1 MSYLKQVADEN
12 RSSDAAGRSPA
23 ALFCVQLSDQAA
35 SGWVLGKTRRWAY
48 TEVALVSPHTP
59 TMLRNVFFV
68 LVLLTVAAT
77 STFASTVRA
86 AKAHSRVPR
95 SSITHGK
102 AAARHSATTHAG
114 RTRASRS
121 TARPRSR
128 RAARAN
134 ELETRHPRVHAR
146 LRRASLRRMVIP
158 PSPLRGSL
166 ESLTRQNE
174 LTSADGLERIL
185 DETDLANRISDKML
199 VPVPESSALEV
210 SDALTETHR
219 YCRPWTAEFLKDL
232 SRDHSGMFGRPLYV
246 SSAVRTVEYQKKLMR
261 HNHNAAAAEGDI
273 VSPHLTGATID
284 IAKKGMSRA
293 ELKWMRDELLPMQ
306 QKGIIDVE
314 EEFRQ
319 ACFHITVYKA
329 YLPPPTD
336 PQAPS
341 ASAESVLGQPSR

>member
-1 MSYLKQVADEN
+1 
-12 RSSDAAGRSPA
+12 
-23 ALFCVQLSDQAA
+23 
-35 SGWVLGKTRRWAY
+35 
-48 TEVALVSPHTP
+48 
-59 TMLRNVFFV
+59 MLRNVFFV

-86 AKAHSRVPR
+86 AKAHTRAPR
-95 SSITHGK
+95 SSITHGR
-102 AAARHSATTHAG
+102 AAAHRAASAHTGHA
-114 RTRASRS
+114 RASSYAAQQRG
-121 TARPRSR
+121 R
-128 RAARAN
+128 RAVRAN

-158 PSPLRGSL
+158 PSPLKGSL

-185 DETDLANRISDKML
+185 DETDLANRITDRLL
-199 VPVPESSALEV
+199 VPVPESSGLEV
-210 SDALTETHR
+210 SDALPENHR

-232 SRDHSGMFGRPLYV
+232 SRYHAGKFGHPLYV
-246 SSAVRTVEYQKKLMR
+246 SSAVRTVEYQKQLMR
-261 HNHNAAAAEGDI
+261 RNHNAAAAEGDV

-293 ELKWMRDELLPMQ
+293 ELKWMRDELLPLQ
-306 QKGIIDVE
+306 QKGVIDVE

-329 YLPPPTD
+329 YLPPASD
-336 PQAPS
+336 P
-341 ASAESVLGQPSR
+341 ESTGTSSTESLLGQPSR

>member
-1 MSYLKQVADEN
+1 
-12 RSSDAAGRSPA
+12 
-23 ALFCVQLSDQAA
+23 
-35 SGWVLGKTRRWAY
+35 
-48 TEVALVSPHTP
+48 
-59 TMLRNVFFV
+59 MLRNVLSV

-77 STFASTVRA
+77 SSFASTVKA
-86 AKAHSRVPR
+86 AKAHTHATR
-95 SSITHGK
+95 STTAHGK
-102 AAARHSATTHAG
+102 TATHHAETVRAG
-114 RTRASRS
+114 RTHAAHGATHATRRAS
-121 TARPRSR
+121 AHQ
-128 RAARAN
+128 AN
-134 ELETRHPRVHAR
+134 ELETRHPRVRAH

-158 PSPLRGSL
+158 PSPLKGSL

-174 LTSADGLERIL
+174 MTSADGLERIL
-185 DETDLANRISDKML
+185 DEDDLVSRINEKLL
-199 VPVPESSALEV
+199 VPVPASSGLEV
-210 SDALTETHR
+210 SEALTENHR

-232 SRDHSGMFGRPLYV
+232 ARDHAASFGHPLFV

-261 HNHNAAAAEGDI
+261 RNGNAAAAEGDI

-329 YLPPPTD
+329 YLPAPTD
-336 PQAPS
+336 PEATGT
-341 ASAESVLGQPSR
+341 SAETLLGQPSR